1 MNYFFK
7 TSLLV
12 IPILFLLSIKT
23 SFSQEK
29 DVIKKIII
37 DPNSNKR
44 LLIPSIENNDEKI
57 KLIPPKSV
65 TESESKK
72 KDLDKEI
79 KAIRKAQE
87 EKRKA
92 QEKKR
97 NEEIE
102 AARKAQEKKRRA
114 LEEKRKKEI
123 EDARKAEKQKK
134 QKELEAA
141 KKADYKLSN

>member
-1 MNYFFK
+1 MNYFVK
-7 TSLLV
+7 TSLLI
-12 IPILFLLSIKT
+12 IPILFLLSVKT

-65 TESESKK
+65 KKSESKEE
-72 KDLDKEI
+72 DLDKEI

-87 EKRKA
+87 
-92 QEKKR
+92 KK
-97 NEEIE
+97 
-102 AARKAQEKKRRA
+102 KSSGKK
-114 LEEKRKKEI
+114 KK
-123 EDARKAEKQKK
+123 
-134 QKELEAA
+134 
-141 KKADYKLSN
+141 

>member
-1 MNYFFK
+1 MNYFVK
-7 TSLLV
+7 TSLSI
-12 IPILFLLSIKT
+12 IPILFLLSVTT

-37 DPNSNKR
+37 DPSSNKR
-44 LLIPSIENNDEKI
+44 LLIPSIESNDEKI

-65 TESESKK
+65 KESGSKED
-72 KDLDKEI
+72 DLDKEI

-102 AARKAQEKKRRA
+102 AARKAQEKK
-114 LEEKRKKEI
+114 
-123 EDARKAEKQKK
+123 
-134 QKELEAA
+134 
-141 KKADYKLSN
+141 LSLIHI